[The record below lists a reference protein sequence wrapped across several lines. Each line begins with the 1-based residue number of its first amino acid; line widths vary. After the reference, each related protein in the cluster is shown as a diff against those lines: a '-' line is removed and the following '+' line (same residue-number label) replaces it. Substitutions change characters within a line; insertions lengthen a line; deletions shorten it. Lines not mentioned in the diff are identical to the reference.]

1 MVKLGEQQGY
11 IPSLVS
17 CWTFLIGPLIYLAN
31 AFSCSSKHFSAFAQY
46 LSAFI
51 NNRID
56 RPTLDAVDLE
66 DTAGKGPPTQNSH
79 VKAAATFEL
88 IRGSLLDNVL

>member
-1 MVKLGEQQGY
+1 MVKLGEQQAY
-11 IPSLVS
+11 IPSLVF
-17 CWTFLIGPLIYLAN
+17 CWTFLVGPLIYLAN

-46 LSAFI
+46 ISAFI

-66 DTAGKGPPTQNSH
+66 DTAGKGPPTQN
-79 VKAAATFEL
+79 
-88 IRGSLLDNVL
+88 RGSLMDNVLSTQMAAKYLR